1 MYNVHIPWKEQRDQ
15 YWNDLCA
22 RVVEHFGL
30 PGGKYTTHP
39 EPDWMT
45 FSFESEQDH
54 LMCKMLLSEY
64 VAERTTWT
72 LTVGEDGVITFPE
85 EVMKKIGWQ
94 EGDVINWQ
102 DSGDGSFILRKVV

>member
-1 MYNVHIPWKEQRDQ
+1 MYNVYIPWKEQRDQ

-39 EPDWMT
+39 DIDWMT
-45 FSFESEQDH
+45 FSFKSEQDH

-64 VAERTTWT
+64 VVERTSWT
-72 LTVGEDGVITFPE
+72 VTVGEDGVITFPD
-85 EVMKKIGWQ
+85 EVLKKVGWG
-94 EGDVINWQ
+94 EGDTINWQ